1 MFNEYLDRLGREITT
16 GEFSEEVINARK
28 EYFSKVGEVFEDD
41 KSFEN
46 KMISFTEWYYFD
58 RNLMKYQKTPLEYF
72 IDKNKAIFC
81 KEELDIYKEFLKN
94 IHSVFYVKKI
104 KLGEVIVKDLF
115 ESKKISVS
123 QKNSKQYFLKGDI
136 FEGRLIPF
144 NEKYYFSGSVCF
156 HPLTLYKKIKKAF
169 KKIYKNQEEKTE
181 FLFLLSSMNLILER
195 SRKVNVKDI
204 YAF

>member
-1 MFNEYLDRLGREITT
+1 MFNEYLERLGRAVTS

-58 RNLMKYQKTPLEYF
+58 RILKKYQKAPLEYF
-72 IDKNKAIFC
+72 IGKNQAILR

-94 IHSVFYVKKI
+94 IHSVFYVKKL
-104 KLGEVIVKDLF
+104 KVGEIIVKDLC
-115 ESKKISVS
+115 ESKIISVS
-123 QKNSKQYFLKGDI
+123 QNNSKQYFLKGDI

-144 NEKYYFSGSVCF
+144 KEKYYFSDSVCF
-156 HPLTLYKKIKKAF
+156 HPLSLYRKIKKTL
-169 KKIYKNQEEKTE
+169 KKIYKNPKEKKE
-181 FLFLLSSMNLILER
+181 FLFLLSSMSLILER
-195 SRKVNVKDI
+195 SRKVNIKDI

>member
-1 MFNEYLDRLGREITT
+1 MFNEYLERLGRAVTS

-28 EYFSKVGEVFEDD
+28 EYFYKVGEVFEDD

-58 RNLMKYQKTPLEYF
+58 RILKKYQKTPLEYF
-72 IDKNKAIFC
+72 IDNNQTILQ

-94 IHSVFYVKKI
+94 IHSVFYVKKLKI
-104 KLGEVIVKDLF
+104 GEIIVKDLCD
-115 ESKKISVS
+115 SKITSVS
-123 QKNSKQYFLKGDI
+123 QNNSKQYFLKGDI

-144 NEKYYFSGSVCF
+144 KEKYYFSDSVCF
-156 HPLTLYKKIKKAF
+156 HPIAVYRKIKGALKKIN
-169 KKIYKNQEEKTE
+169 KNQEDKKE
-181 FLFLLSSMNLILER
+181 FIFLLSSMSLILER
-195 SRKVNVKDI
+195 SRKVNIKDI